1 MTEEPHGDEAQGPP
15 DAADLDALVEE
26 ILGRAPRQVAWTRVT
41 AADAPAQWAAL
52 DAWVRWLVTRYALD
66 HRDVPPCWYRHG
78 CLVEEL
84 SALRGAHLVAFD
96 PSQPA
101 SAPADWHTTFGNT
114 RTRIRDWNA
123 RTGCKPGQ
131 HRVDIPADW
140 ALDPESCGHVTDLAA
155 FTHADQRAR
164 QDAQN
169 DTDAAGHPVPPR

>member
-1 MTEEPHGDEAQGPP
+1 MNEKQPGDGAHGLP

-26 ILGRAPRQVAWTRVT
+26 ILGRTPRPVAWTRVT

-52 DAWVRWLVTRYALD
+52 DAWVRWLVTRYTLD

-101 SAPADWHTTFGNT
+101 GAPADWHTTFGNT

-123 RTGCKPGQ
+123 RTGCKPAQ
-131 HRVDIPADW
+131 HRDDTPADCSS
-140 ALDPESCGHVTDLAA
+140 DPDDGGHTADFAA
-155 FTHADQRAR
+155 FTRADQQAR

-169 DTDAAGHPVPPR
+169 DADAAEDPAPPR